1 MPNATSGFKH
11 VNRYNLKAAMKY
23 ATSAIGLKVD
33 DINMNILP
41 GEPRR
46 EKTGDYFFHDH
57 VATRELLI
65 GIYSKDKS
73 NK

>member
-1 MPNATSGFKH
+1 
-11 VNRYNLKAAMKY
+11 MKY